1 MHIKQIEDMLSK
13 EEIDTLNDGLSK
25 CTQEIH
31 PQLGRVAYDGLNS
44 YFSGRINTQIGQT
57 LTKNVESFTDAPMSM
72 GHISCVEYSNIY
84 GKPNLPPH
92 LDVDETDVIIVIQ
105 LESNTDWDI
114 GLNCQVYKMKD
125 NSALIFNP
133 NKEVHWRVHKEF
145 NDGEYVRMLFVRF
158 RNIDIISDYTGLPIN
173 EMDFPDV
180 CKFRDNYDP
189 SLHTL

>member
-1 MHIKQIEDMLSK
+1 MSILQINTMFSQ
-13 EEIDTLNDGLSK
+13 EEINILNNGLSK
-25 CTQEIH
+25 CVQEVH
-31 PQLGRVAYDGLNS
+31 TQLGRVAYDGLNA
-44 YFSGRINTQIGQT
+44 YLSGLTDNTIGHAI
-57 LTKNVESFTDAPMSM
+57 TKNIKNFTDTPMSM

-92 LDVDETDVIIVIQ
+92 LDADKTDLIAVIQ
-105 LESNTDWDI
+105 LGSNTDWDI

-145 NDGEYVRMLFVRF
+145 KDGEYVRMLFVRF
-158 RNIDIISDYTGLPIN
+158 RNPDSIEDYTGLSIN
-173 EMDFPDV
+173 EMDYPEV
-180 CKFRDNYDP
+180 CKFRDSYDS